1 MGKWLS
7 FTNIT
12 LALFV
17 IYLTTT
23 IKSFYEMFYPDEC
36 AAEPKR
42 SSCLYSIPNWQR
54 EFSVKIKISTF
65 QFYFIFK
72 LIMFFFYIERCLS
85 VFRVVNKSHL
95 QLLNVLNFSAYLS
108 LI

>member
-72 LIMFFFYIERCLS
+72 LIMFFFISKDVCLCS
-85 VFRVVNKSHL
+85 EW
-95 QLLNVLNFSAYLS
+95 
-108 LI
+108 